1 MDHLVTVS
9 APFLAD
15 HGERET
21 GQFTVG
27 ANDEA
32 HARNLVKSWL
42 EEEERIS
49 SVVASDTSNIPIG
62 KVILQKT
69 ISPRGIKSKQ

>member
-1 MDHLVTVS
+1 MDYLVTVS

-15 HGERET
+15 YGERET
-21 GQFTVG
+21 GRFTVG

-32 HARNLVKSWL
+32 DARNLVRPWL

-49 SVVASDTSNIPIG
+49 SVVASDTSNIPLG
-62 KVILQKT
+62 KVISQRPT
-69 ISPRGIKSKQ
+69 ITRN